1 MQMHVRCGVCFLLF
15 SPLSTSMESRN
26 LSPGIDIVLRLR
38 CTVYSYYW
46 GDNIKVD
53 IGGEHSDKSDF
64 HRKTAPLINRKR

>member
-1 MQMHVRCGVCFLLF
+1 
-15 SPLSTSMESRN
+15 MESRN